1 VKEPATNASFE
12 EEATPLRAE
21 DTSEYCSF
29 PIPETLRE
37 DGHDFLRRIRTDL
50 RRLSTPAAVAARKDG
65 LPIFRTASQ
74 EGSDKGMDGE
84 STLDDHELWKS
95 VEDRMSRLE
104 NEMLGLNEKVG
115 SKVSPHLVDPV
126 QLMQTTSA
134 AMTRMTHDLAQL
146 VGPVRECLRQNRKVT
161 SDSTP
166 MSRRLRLAE
175 SDLKTKEQRHALK
188 VGLLEKRLG
197 RLTSTLT
204 SVQQETRR
212 SLTDP
217 PILQTLGLEGDLS
230 DQPEEYRQFLELL
243 SGREREL
250 RRLERQVSDQ
260 QNLTFQMERQLVDLA
275 LGKFDAECAV
285 TQARAEEDYWSNKAK
300 EREEILKST
309 QEAAALCS
317 LNINKG
323 FFMENMFHA
332 GGVPAF
338 PTEQRQEDSIGVLP
352 PMLGLPPAPA
362 FCSGGPSFGM
372 FMPPFGA
379 EGTLPPPLEESYS
392 EM

>member
-12 EEATPLRAE
+12 EEAVPLRAE

-29 PIPETLRE
+29 PTPETLAE

-50 RRLSTPAAVAARKDG
+50 RRLTVPSSVNARKDA

-74 EGSDKGMDGE
+74 ESSDKGNDGE
-84 STLDDHELWKS
+84 SGLDDHELWKS
-95 VEDRMSRLE
+95 VEDRLGRIE
-104 NEMLGLNEKVG
+104 NEMLGLSEKFG
-115 SKVSPHLVDPV
+115 SNVSPHLVDPV
-126 QLMQTTSA
+126 QIMQTTSA
-134 AMTRMTHDLAQL
+134 ALTRMTHDLAQL
-146 VGPVRECLRQNRKVT
+146 AVPVRECLRQNRKVT
-161 SDSTP
+161 AECTP

-212 SLTDP
+212 ALTDP
-217 PILQTLGLEGDLS
+217 PILQSLGLEGDLS

-250 RRLERQVSDQ
+250 RRLERQVVEQ
-260 QNLTFQMERQLVDLA
+260 QDLTAQMERQLVDLT

-300 EREEILKST
+300 EHEEMLKST
-309 QEAAALCS
+309 QEAAFCP
-317 LNINKG
+317 LNINRG

-332 GGVPAF
+332 AGVPF
-338 PTEQRQEDSIGVLP
+338 PPEERQEDAFAVLP
-352 PMLGLPPAPA
+352 PSIGLPPAPA
-362 FCSGGPSFGM
+362 FCSGAPAFGM
-372 FMPPFGA
+372 FLPPFCA
-379 EGTLPPPLEESYS
+379 EGTLPPPLEEAYT